1 MKFNE
6 LGINKKIIEKTIEQ
20 GFVELTSIQERCIPE
35 IIKGRDV
42 IGQAETGSGKT
53 LAFCIPLLEKI
64 EPKQGVQTVVIT
76 PTRELCVQVA
86 DEFKKFGKGLEI
98 RTTSIY
104 GGVNIKPQIKNL
116 KSSEVVIGTPGR
128 MLDHIRRNTIDLHNV
143 CFFVLD
149 EIDKMFEMG
158 FIDDVEKIINNIPRK
173 RQTLMFSATIS
184 NETNDLIKKHSNN
197 SKIVRTKSNVDSNK
211 LKQFY
216 YNINEK
222 NHKFSLL
229 LHLLEKNKQE
239 LSIVFCGTR
248 READVLEK
256 NLKHHGIPATVI
268 HGGMRQNKRLD
279 SLYALKNKKSKV
291 LVATDVA
298 ARGLDIK
305 NVKSIYNYD
314 VPITPKDYTHRI
326 GRTARAGEEGIAIT
340 LLTRRDYD
348 NFRKVQ
354 NYNEHPIEK
363 KEIPDFKLKSFKR
376 QIEQKEK
383 KIQYSKKP
391 STSKQYSKKP
401 STSKQYSKKPSTSKQ
416 YKKKKYGRANRF
428 HHKRSFHSKRIK
440 GL

>member
-1 MKFNE
+1 MKFEE
-6 LGINKKIIEKTIEQ
+6 LEINKKIIEKTIEL
-20 GFVELTSIQERCIPE
+20 GFEELTTIQERCIPE

-42 IGQAETGSGKT
+42 VGQAETGSGKT
-53 LAFCIPLLEKI
+53 LAFCIPLIEKI
-64 EPKQGVQTVVIT
+64 KPKQGIQTVVIT

-104 GGVNIKPQIKNL
+104 GGVNIKTQIKNL
-116 KSSEVVIGTPGR
+116 MSSQVVIGTPGR
-128 MLDHIRRNTIDLHNV
+128 MLDHIRRNTINMNNV

-158 FIDDVEKIINNIPRK
+158 FIDDVEKIIKNIPED

-184 NETNDLIKKHSNN
+184 NETNDLIVKHSNN
-197 SKIVRTKSNVDSNK
+197 SKIVRTKSNVDSSK

-216 YNINEK
+216 YNIIDK

-229 LHLLEKNKQE
+229 LYLLKKNKEE

-248 READVLEK
+248 KEADVLGK
-256 NLKHHGIPATVI
+256 NLKHHGILATVI
-268 HGGMRQNKRLD
+268 HGGMNQNKRLD
-279 SLYALKNKKSKV
+279 SLNALKNNRSKV

-314 VPITPKDYTHRI
+314 VPIIPKDYTHRI
-326 GRTARAGEEGIAIT
+326 GRTDRAGEDGIAVT
-340 LLTRRDYD
+340 LLTRRDYA

-354 NYNEHPIEK
+354 KYNEHIIEEK
-363 KEIPDFKLKSFKR
+363 KIPDFKLFSLKR
-376 QIEQKEK
+376 SINQNEK

-391 STSKQYSKKP
+391 LKNNQYSNKIKF
-401 STSKQYSKKPSTSKQ
+401 SKKLSTNKRF
-416 YKKKKYGRANRF
+416 KKKKYGRTIRF
-428 HHKRSFHSKRIK
+428 PHKKSFKSKRMK
-440 GL
+440 SF

>member
-1 MKFNE
+1 MKFEE
-6 LGINKKIIEKTIEQ
+6 LEINKKIIEKTIEE
-20 GFVELTSIQERCIPE
+20 GFEELTPIQERCIPE

-42 IGQAETGSGKT
+42 VGQAETGSGKT

-64 EPKQGVQTVVIT
+64 VPKQGVQAVVIT
-76 PTRELCVQVA
+76 PTRELCVQIT

-116 KSSEVVIGTPGR
+116 QFSQVVIGTPGR
-128 MLDHIRRNTIDLHNV
+128 MLDHIRRNTIDLNNV

-158 FIDDVEKIINNIPRK
+158 FIDDVEKIIKNIPRK

-184 NETNDLIKKHSNN
+184 NETNDLIIKHSNN

-229 LHLLEKNKQE
+229 VHLLKKNREE

-248 READVLEK
+248 KEADVLGK
-256 NLKHHGIPATVI
+256 NLKYHSIPATVI
-268 HGGMRQNKRLD
+268 HGGMTQNKRSD
-279 SLYALKNKKSKV
+279 SLNALKNKRSKV

-314 VPITPKDYTHRI
+314 VPIIPKDYTHRI

-340 LLTRRDYD
+340 LLTRRDYV

-354 NYNEHPIEK
+354 KYNEHRIEEK
-363 KEIPDFKLKSFKR
+363 KIPDFKLFSLKR
-376 QIEQKEK
+376 SIKQNEK
-383 KIQYSKKP
+383 KIQYSKQ
-391 STSKQYSKKP
+391 SSKNNQSKK
-401 STSKQYSKKPSTSKQ
+401 KN
-416 YKKKKYGRANRF
+416 YGRTIRF
-428 HHKRSFHSKRIK
+428 PKKRSFHSKRMK
-440 GL
+440 SF

>member
-1 MKFNE
+1 MKFEE
-6 LGINKKIIEKTIEQ
+6 LEINKQIIEKTIEQ
-20 GFVELTSIQERCIPE
+20 GFEELTPIQEKCIPE
-35 IIKGRDV
+35 IIKGRDIV
-42 IGQAETGSGKT
+42 GQAETGSGKT

-64 EPKQGVQTVVIT
+64 EPKRGVQTVVIT

-86 DEFKKFGKGLEI
+86 DEFKKFGKELGI

-116 KSSEVVIGTPGR
+116 QSSQVVIGTPGR
-128 MLDHIRRNTIDLHNV
+128 MLDHIRRNTMDLNNV

-158 FIDDVEKIINNIPRK
+158 FIDDVEKIIKNIPRK

-184 NETNDLIKKHSNN
+184 NETNDLITKHSNN
-197 SKIVRTKSNVDSNK
+197 PKIVRTKSNVDSNK

-216 YNINEK
+216 YNMNEK

-229 LHLLEKNKQE
+229 VHLLKKNREE

-248 READVLEK
+248 KEADVLEK
-256 NLKHHGIPATVI
+256 NLKYHSIPATVI
-268 HGGMRQNKRLD
+268 HGGMNQNKRSD
-279 SLYALKNKKSKV
+279 SLNALKNKKSKV

-314 VPITPKDYTHRI
+314 VPIIPKDYTHRI

-340 LLTRRDYD
+340 LLTRRDYV

-354 NYNEHPIEK
+354 KYNEHRIEEK
-363 KEIPDFKLKSFKR
+363 KIPDFKLFSLKR
-376 QIEQKEK
+376 SIEQKEK
-383 KIQYSKKP
+383 KIQYSKK
-391 STSKQYSKKP
+391 SSKNNQSKK
-401 STSKQYSKKPSTSKQ
+401 KN
-416 YKKKKYGRANRF
+416 YGRTIRF
-428 HHKRSFHSKRIK
+428 PKKRSFHSKRMK
-440 GL
+440 SF

>member
-1 MKFNE
+1 MKFEE
-6 LGINKKIIEKTIEQ
+6 LEINKQIIEKTIEQ
-20 GFVELTSIQERCIPE
+20 GFKELTTIQERCIPE

-42 IGQAETGSGKT
+42 VGQAETGSGKT

-64 EPKQGVQTVVIT
+64 EPKRGVQTVVIT

-116 KSSEVVIGTPGR
+116 QSSQVVIGTPGR

-158 FIDDVEKIINNIPRK
+158 FIDDVEKIIKNIPRN
-173 RQTLMFSATIS
+173 RQTLMFGATIS
-184 NETNDLIKKHSNN
+184 NETNDLIMKHSNN
-197 SKIVRTKSNVDSNK
+197 SIIVRTKSNVDSNK

-229 LHLLEKNKQE
+229 VHLLKKNREE

-248 READVLEK
+248 KEADVLEK
-256 NLKHHGIPATVI
+256 NLKHHGILASVI
-268 HGGMRQNKRLD
+268 HGGMNQNKRLD
-279 SLYALKNKKSKV
+279 SLNALKNKRSKV

-314 VPITPKDYTHRI
+314 VPIIPKDYTHRI

-340 LLTRRDYD
+340 LLTRRDYV

-354 NYNEHPIEK
+354 KYNEHLIEEK
-363 KEIPDFKLKSFKR
+363 KLPDFKLFSLKR
-376 QIEQKEK
+376 SIEQNEK
-383 KIQYSKKP
+383 KIQYSKKL
-391 STSKQYSKKP
+391 STN
-401 STSKQYSKKPSTSKQ
+401 KQ
-416 YKKKKYGRANRF
+416 YKKKIQYFKKPSTNKQYKKKNYGRTIRF
-428 HHKRSFHSKRIK
+428 PHKRSFHSKKMK
-440 GL
+440 GF

>member
-1 MKFNE
+1 MKFEE
-6 LGINKKIIEKTIEQ
+6 LEINKQIIEKTIEQ
-20 GFVELTSIQERCIPE
+20 GFEELTPIQEKCIPE
-35 IIKGRDV
+35 IIKGRDIV
-42 IGQAETGSGKT
+42 GQAETGSGKT

-64 EPKQGVQTVVIT
+64 VPKQGVQTVVIT

-98 RTTSIY
+98 RTTSVY

-116 KSSEVVIGTPGR
+116 QFSQVVIGTPGR
-128 MLDHIRRNTIDLHNV
+128 MLDHIRRNTIDLNNV

-158 FIDDVEKIINNIPRK
+158 FIDDVEKIIKNIPRK

-184 NETNDLIKKHSNN
+184 NETNDLINKHSNN

-216 YNINEK
+216 YNMNEK

-229 LHLLEKNKQE
+229 VHLLKKNREE

-248 READVLEK
+248 KEVDVLGK
-256 NLKHHGIPATVI
+256 NLKLHSIPATVI
-268 HGGMRQNKRLD
+268 HGGMSQDKRSD
-279 SLYALKNKKSKV
+279 SLFALKNKRSKV

-314 VPITPKDYTHRI
+314 VPIIPKDYTHRI

-340 LLTRRDYD
+340 LLTRRDYV
-348 NFRKVQ
+348 NFKKVQ
-354 NYNEHPIEK
+354 KYNEHLIEEK
-363 KEIPDFKLKSFKR
+363 KIPDFKLFSLKR
-376 QIEQKEK
+376 SIEQKEK
-383 KIQYSKKP
+383 KIQYSKK
-391 STSKQYSKKP
+391 SSKNNQSKK
-401 STSKQYSKKPSTSKQ
+401 KN
-416 YKKKKYGRANRF
+416 YGRTIRF
-428 HHKRSFHSKRIK
+428 PKKRSFHSKRMK
-440 GL
+440 SF

>member
-1 MKFNE
+1 MKFEE
-6 LGINKKIIEKTIEQ
+6 LEINKKIIEKTIEE
-20 GFVELTSIQERCIPE
+20 GFEELTPIQERCIPE

-42 IGQAETGSGKT
+42 VGQAETGSGKT

-98 RTTSIY
+98 RTTSVY

-116 KSSEVVIGTPGR
+116 QFSQVVIGTPGR
-128 MLDHIRRNTIDLHNV
+128 MLDHIRRNTIDLNNV

-158 FIDDVEKIINNIPRK
+158 FIDDVEKIIKNIPRK

-184 NETNDLIKKHSNN
+184 NETNDLINKHSNN

-216 YNINEK
+216 YNMNEK

-229 LHLLEKNKQE
+229 VHLLKKNREE

-248 READVLEK
+248 KEVDVLGK
-256 NLKHHGIPATVI
+256 NLKLHSIPATVI
-268 HGGMRQNKRLD
+268 HGGMSQDKRSD
-279 SLYALKNKKSKV
+279 SLFALKNKRSKV

-314 VPITPKDYTHRI
+314 VPIIPKDYTHRI

-340 LLTRRDYD
+340 LLTRRDYV

-354 NYNEHPIEK
+354 KYNEHRIEEK
-363 KEIPDFKLKSFKR
+363 KIPDFKLFSLKR
-376 QIEQKEK
+376 SIEQKEK
-383 KIQYSKKP
+383 KIQYSKK
-391 STSKQYSKKP
+391 SSKNNQSKK
-401 STSKQYSKKPSTSKQ
+401 KN
-416 YKKKKYGRANRF
+416 YGRTIRF
-428 HHKRSFHSKRIK
+428 PKKRSFHSKRMK
-440 GL
+440 SF